1 MPRCSPAEFLR
12 LNGRHVKARELRKL
26 FFAELWNGLKVVW
39 PIVSGLL
46 GIVVALGIVIGWREG
61 WSVFDGV
68 YFAFVS
74 GLTIGY
80 GDLVPKH
87 ALSRILAIGIGLI
100 GVLLVGLIVAVAV
113 RALDATTTRQHGN

>member
-1 MPRCSPAEFLR
+1 MKPHEQRR
-12 LNGRHVKARELRKL
+12 L

-46 GIVVALGIVIGWREG
+46 GLMVALGIVIAWREG
-61 WSVFDGV
+61 WRLLDGV

-80 GDLVPKH
+80 GDLVPKLP
-87 ALSRILAIGIGLI
+87 LSRILAIGIGVT
-100 GVLLVGLIVAVAV
+100 GVLMVGLIVAIAV
-113 RALDATTTRQHGN
+113 GALEAVMKHRGDGK

>member
-1 MPRCSPAEFLR
+1 
-12 LNGRHVKARELRKL
+12 V
-26 FFAELWNGLKVVW
+26 FFAELWHGLKIVW

-46 GIVVALGIVIGWREG
+46 AVMVALGMVIAWREG
-61 WSVFDGV
+61 WGLAEGI

-87 ALSRILAIGIGLI
+87 PMSRTLAIAIGATGILLTGL
-100 GVLLVGLIVAVAV
+100 VAAIAV
-113 RALDATTTRQHGN
+113 RALDRATKS

>member
-1 MPRCSPAEFLR
+1 MRR
-12 LNGRHVKARELRKL
+12 L
-26 FFAELWNGLKVVW
+26 FFLELWNGLKVVW

-46 GIVVALGIVIGWREG
+46 AIMVALGMVIAWREG
-61 WSVFDGV
+61 WHLGDGL

-87 ALSRILAIGIGLI
+87 PMSRTLAIAIGGTGILLTGL
-100 GVLLVGLIVAVAV
+100 VAAVAV
-113 RALDATTTRQHGN
+113 RALERATKR

>member
-1 MPRCSPAEFLR
+1 
-12 LNGRHVKARELRKL
+12 L
-26 FFAELWNGLKVVW
+26 FFFELGHGLKIVW

-46 GIVVALGIVIGWREG
+46 AVMVALGMVIAWREG
-61 WSVFDGV
+61 WGLAEGI

-87 ALSRILAIGIGLI
+87 PMSRTLAIAIGATGILLTGL
-100 GVLLVGLIVAVAV
+100 VAAIAV
-113 RALDATTTRQHGN
+113 RALDRATKS

>member
-1 MPRCSPAEFLR
+1 LR
-12 LNGRHVKARELRKL
+12 RV
-26 FFAELWNGLKVVW
+26 FFSELWNGLKLVW

-46 GIVVALGIVIGWREG
+46 GIMVLLGLVIAWREG
-61 WSVFDGV
+61 WHLTDGL

-87 ALSRILAIGIGLI
+87 PMSRTLAIAIGFTGILLTGL
-100 GVLLVGLIVAVAV
+100 VAAIAV
-113 RALDATTTRQHGN
+113 RALERATK

>member
-1 MPRCSPAEFLR
+1 VRR
-12 LNGRHVKARELRKL
+12 L
-26 FFAELWNGLKVVW
+26 FFLELWNGLQLVW

-46 GIVVALGIVIGWREG
+46 AIMVLRGLLIGWREG
-61 WSVFDGV
+61 WHFGDGL

-87 ALSRILAIGIGLI
+87 PMSRTLAIAIGFTGILLTGL
-100 GVLLVGLIVAVAV
+100 VAAIAV
-113 RALDATTTRQHGN
+113 RALERATK

>member
-1 MPRCSPAEFLR
+1 M
-12 LNGRHVKARELRKL
+12 
-26 FFAELWNGLKVVW
+26 W

-46 GIVVALGIVIGWREG
+46 GIMVLLGMVIAWREG
-61 WSVFDGV
+61 WGLAEGI

-87 ALSRILAIGIGLI
+87 PLSRTLAIVIGGTGILLTGL
-100 GVLLVGLIVAVAV
+100 VAAIAV
-113 RALDATTTRQHGN
+113 RALERATKG